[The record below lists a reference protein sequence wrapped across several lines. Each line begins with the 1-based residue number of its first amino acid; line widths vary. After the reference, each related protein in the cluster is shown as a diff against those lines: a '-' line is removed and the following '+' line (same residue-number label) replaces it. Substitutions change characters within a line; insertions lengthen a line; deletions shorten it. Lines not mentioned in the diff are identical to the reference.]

1 MTTYALNESKMF
13 MDIEDGVAII
23 INSETGIYYGFNAF
37 GTSVLEVLSQGADT
51 EDVLSNVLSLPN
63 AIADLKDKFFAFVNE
78 LTENEILVEGPSQSV
93 EIALSAA
100 VALNDEF
107 ELSVQLYTDA
117 QEMLLADPIHEVKEE
132 MGWTPEKESIGYTKE
147 ETYEREKKMEK

>member
-13 MDIEDGVAII
+13 MDIEDDVAII

-51 EDVLSNVLSLPN
+51 EAVLNNILSLPN
-63 AIADLKDKFFAFVNE
+63 APVDLKDKFLTFVNE
-78 LTENEILVEGPSQSV
+78 LTENEILVEDSSQSV
-93 EIALSAA
+93 EIVLNATT
-100 VALNDEF
+100 ALNDEF
-107 ELSVQLYTDA
+107 ELSVQSYTDA

-132 MGWTPEKESIGYTKE
+132 MGWTPEKASIGYTKE

>member
-51 EDVLSNVLSLPN
+51 EAVLNNILSLPN
-63 AIADLKDKFFAFVNE
+63 APVDLKDKFLTFVNE
-78 LTENEILVEGPSQSV
+78 LTENEILVEDSSQSV
-93 EIALSAA
+93 EIVLNATT
-100 VALNDEF
+100 ALNDEF
-107 ELSVQLYTDA
+107 E
-117 QEMLLADPIHEVKEE
+117 
-132 MGWTPEKESIGYTKE
+132 
-147 ETYEREKKMEK
+147 

>member
-13 MDIEDGVAII
+13 MDVEDGVAII

-37 GTSVLEVLSQGADT
+37 GTSVLEALSQGADT
-51 EDVLSNVLSLPN
+51 EAVLNNILSLPN
-63 AIADLKDKFFAFVNE
+63 APADLKDKFFAFVSE

-107 ELSVQLYTDA
+107 ELSVQSYTDA

-132 MGWTPEKESIGYTKE
+132 IGWTPEKDSIGYTKE
-147 ETYEREKKMEK
+147 ETFEREKKMEE

>member
-51 EDVLSNVLSLPN
+51 EDVLSNVLSFPN